1 MMTDADTLSQPLG
14 SVPMETVT
22 MTRQTVQ
29 SLRRII
35 AQYLPDEQRHFEES
49 GEPVDHVYHDL
60 VAVRWAIR
68 QHDQQVAQ
76 DERDLTAMNELAV
89 RLSQG

>member
-1 MMTDADTLSQPLG
+1 MATTEQLTL
-14 SVPMETVT
+14 TVQQ
-22 MTRQTVQ
+22 MQ
-29 SLRRII
+29 SLRRIV
-35 AQYLPDEQRHFEES
+35 AQYLPDEQKHWEES
-49 GEPVDHVYHDL
+49 GEPAEHVYYDL
-60 VAVRWAIR
+60 IDVRWAIR

>member
-1 MMTDADTLSQPLG
+1 MATTETLSL
-14 SVPMETVT
+14 TVQQ
-22 MTRQTVQ
+22 MQ
-29 SLRRII
+29 SLRRIV
-35 AQYLPDEQRHFEES
+35 AQYLPDEQKHWEES
-49 GEPVDHVYHDL
+49 GEPFEHVYYDL
-60 VAVRWAIR
+60 VDVRWAIR

>member
-1 MMTDADTLSQPLG
+1 MATRETLSL
-14 SVPMETVT
+14 TVQQ
-22 MTRQTVQ
+22 MQ
-29 SLRRII
+29 SLRRIL
-35 AQYLPDEQRHFEES
+35 AQYLPDEKRHYEES
-49 GEPVDHVYHDL
+49 GEPFDHVYQDL